1 MNNKIKMN
9 YNMKTKIS
17 AFIVLFLMAIGV
29 NAQIDRSKQP
39 EPGPAPKITLEKP
52 GEFKLDNGIEVLVV
66 ENHKLPRV
74 SITLRIDNKPIS
86 EGDKAG
92 ISSILGAML
101 GNGTT
106 NIPKDEFNDE
116 IDFLGANLGFGSQ
129 SAFASSLSKYSDRI
143 IELMADAAINPLLTK
158 EEFEKEKEKLIE
170 NLKSQEKSVDAVAG
184 RVGSALSYGV
194 NHPYGEFVTEE
205 TVNNIEFAD
214 VLAFYEKYFN
224 PNNAYL
230 VVIGDVEMGNI
241 KRKIKEHFGKWKKS
255 AVIEA
260 TLPEPMPNAQYTQ
273 INFVDMPNA
282 VQSNISLTNN
292 VDFKMTDDDYH
303 AVLIANKILGG
314 GFGSYLNMNLREEH
328 GYTYGARTSI
338 SPSRWGAS
346 RFTAGAAVRN
356 MVTDSAVVETL
367 KEINRIKTEPVD
379 TKDLENA
386 KAKYVGDFI
395 LDLESPRTIANYALN
410 IKLNNLPEDFYST
423 YLKKINAVT
432 KEDVMRAANKHFRP
446 ENARFI
452 VVGKGSE
459 VLENLEKTG
468 IPIKYYDAY
477 AKPTEKPVFSKP
489 LPEGLTA
496 ETVIKNY
503 VEAVGGEEALR
514 AVNTTLTTSEMTIPG
529 APFKPKAVIKQMSP
543 NKFSMEVVAEGMGTL
558 MKQNFDGE
566 NGYMVQQGQKI
577 PMDEKDISSRK
588 STKGLFDEL
597 FMESANLELE
607 SKTTIDGTDVYKIK
621 VTKDDKSTFRYY
633 DVETGYLV
641 RTEETN
647 EAQGQSITTV
657 TDYSNYKEVNGV
669 MMPYTMK
676 VTAGPQAFTFETQE
690 VKINEGVTAEDFN

>member
-1 MNNKIKMN
+1 
-9 YNMKTKIS
+9 MKTKIS
-17 AFIVLFLMAIGV
+17 AFIALFLMTVGVV

-39 EPGPAPKITLEKP
+39 KPGPAPKITLEKP
-52 GEFKLDNGIEVLVV
+52 GEFKLNNGIEVLVV
-66 ENHKLPRV
+66 ENHKLPRL

-92 ISSILGAML
+92 VSSILGAML

-184 RVGSALSYGV
+184 RVGSALSYGK
-194 NHPYGEFVTEE
+194 NHPRGEFVTEE
-205 TVNNIEFAD
+205 TVNNIEFGD

-230 VVIGDVEMGNI
+230 VIVGDVEIGDI
-241 KRKIKEHFGKWKKS
+241 KRKVKEHFGKWEKS
-255 AVIEA
+255 AGVDI
-260 TLPEPMPNAQYTQ
+260 TIPEPAANAQYTQ

-292 VDFKMTDDDYH
+292 VDFKMNDDDYH

-338 SPSRWGAS
+338 SPSRWNAS

-395 LDLESPRTIANYALN
+395 LDLESPRTIADYALN

-423 YLKKINAVT
+423 YLAKINAVT
-432 KEDVMRAANKHFRP
+432 KEDVMRVANKHFRP
-446 ENARFI
+446 ENARI
-452 VVGKGSE
+452 VVVGKGSE

-477 AKPTEKPVFSKP
+477 ANATEKPVFSKP

-503 VEAVGGEEALR
+503 VKAVGGEDALR
-514 AVNTTLTTSEMTIPG
+514 AVNTTHTTSEMTIPG
-529 APFKPKAVIKQMSP
+529 APFKPKAIIKQMSP
-543 NKFSMEVVAEGMGTL
+543 NKFSMEVIAEGMGTL

-566 NGYMVQQGQKI
+566 NGYMVQQGQRI
-577 PMDEKDISSRK
+577 PMDEKDVSSRK
-588 STKGLFDEL
+588 SNKGLFEEL
-597 FMESANLELE
+597 FMESSNLELV

-621 VTKDDKSTFRYY
+621 VTKDDKSSHRYY
-633 DVETGYLV
+633 DVETGYLL

-647 EAQGQSITTV
+647 ETQGQSITTV

-676 VTAGPQAFTFETQE
+676 VTAGPQAFTFETTE

>member
-1 MNNKIKMN
+1 MKI
-9 YNMKTKIS
+9 KIS
-17 AFIVLFLMAIGV
+17 AFVALFLMTVGV
-29 NAQIDRSKQP
+29 INAQIDRSVQP
-39 EPGPAPKITLEKP
+39 KPGPAPKITLEKP
-52 GEFKLDNGIEVLVV
+52 GEFKLKNGIEVLVV

-74 SITLRIDNKPIS
+74 SITLRIDNKPIA
-86 EGDKAG
+86 EGKKAG
-92 ISSILGAML
+92 VSSILGAML

-170 NLKSQEKSVDAVAG
+170 SLKSDKKSVDAVAR

-194 NHPYGEFVTEE
+194 KHPYGEFVTEE
-205 TVNNIEFAD
+205 TVNNIEFGD

-230 VVIGDVEMGNI
+230 VIVGDVEMSDV
-241 KRKIKEHFGKWKKS
+241 KRKIKEHFGKWEKS
-255 AVIEA
+255 AGVET
-260 TLPEPMPNAQYTQ
+260 TLPKPMANAQYTQ
-273 INFVDMPNA
+273 VNFIDMPNA

-292 VDFKMTDDDYH
+292 VDFKMNDEDYH

-338 SPSRWGAS
+338 SPSRYGAS

-395 LDLESPRTIANYALN
+395 LDLESPRTIANYALS

-423 YLKKINAVT
+423 YLAKINAVT
-432 KEDVMRAANKHFRP
+432 KEDVMRVANKHFKP
-446 ENARFI
+446 ENARI
-452 VVGKGSE
+452 VVVGKGSE

-468 IPIKYYDAY
+468 IPIKYYDTY
-477 AKPTEKPVFSKP
+477 ANPTEKPVFSKP

-503 VEAVGGEEALR
+503 VKAIGGEAKLR
-514 AVNTTLTTSEMTIPG
+514 EVNTTLVVAEMTITG
-529 APFKPKAVIKQMSP
+529 APFKPIATTKQMAP
-543 NKFSMEVVAEGMGTL
+543 NKYKMEVVAEGMGTL
-558 MKQNFDGE
+558 MKQNFDGS
-566 NGYMVQQGQKI
+566 NGYMEQQGRKI
-577 PMDEKDISSRK
+577 PMEDKELSSRK
-588 STKGLFDEL
+588 STKGLFEEL
-597 FMESANLELE
+597 YMESSNIELE
-607 SKTTIDGTDVYKIK
+607 SLTTIEGADAYKIK
-621 VTKDDKSTFRYY
+621 VTKDDKASYRYY
-633 DVETGYLV
+633 DAETGYLI
-641 RTEETN
+641 RTESTT
-647 EAQGQSITTV
+647 EAQGQSITSV
-657 TDYSNYKEVNGV
+657 VDYSNYKEVDGV

-676 VTAGPQAFTFETQE
+676 VTAGPQSFTFETTE
-690 VKINEGVTAEDFN
+690 VKINEGVTDEDFN